1 MRSFKHNLSDRSRD
15 RKDAMHSTGALT
27 AMTKPVE
34 TTPKFWDV
42 VFSLKTFAAAMLA
55 LWIGLMANLPNPY
68 WSIAAVYIV
77 AHPLS
82 GATTSKGFYRLI
94 GTIIGGAVTI
104 LFVPHLVN
112 SPEILTLAIG
122 LWMGLCLAISLLDGT
137 PRSYL
142 FMLAGYTVAIA
153 SFAVVSVPET
163 TFDYAVGRVEEI
175 AIGIICA
182 AVVNRLVFPRH
193 SGPVLVSRIDNWLRD
208 GSKLALASM
217 RGEGATPEFLRDRQ
231 RLAAD
236 ALELRNLTTHVAY
249 DTSSI
254 RNVGTQLHVL
264 QQRMVAV
271 LPIISSLHDVLA
283 MKPGENEKSWHPA
296 VQKLLDEA
304 CDWIES
310 GENLTEERRAVFLQ
324 LIDEIDRHGKDATS
338 WGELL
343 PFNVAARVRDLVQIW
358 SDCITLRQD
367 IVSGSRHAL
376 RWRRYDAHLKAR
388 PMHRDYG
395 MALLSGFSAFLAT
408 CVATAFWIASG
419 WSQGSAAAMM
429 AGIFCC
435 IFATMDD
442 PVPVMRKFNWLL
454 LIVIVAAFIFEFA
467 LLPLV
472 DGFFPLV
479 LVLGLFLIPAGLL
492 LAIPSQFLLGMV
504 LCVNLPNMLMLQGH
518 LTHDFVS
525 FANANLATVV
535 GIVIAAVVTSIVRSV
550 GAEWSVRRLI
560 KAGWNDIALA
570 AERRPGRHR
579 RQRMNRLLLRM
590 IDRIGMMTPRLALVP
605 AANVAKV
612 DLLRDLRNGMNT
624 IDLQQYRSKLPE
636 NCRPAVDEVLDG
648 VGAHYRALANKP
660 QEAGEIDR
668 NLLASIDAA
677 ITTIIESGS
686 PAIAKRTRMALVA
699 LRFNLFPKAP
709 PFALPPRPL
718 MELPQAA

>member
-1 MRSFKHNLSDRSRD
+1 M
-15 RKDAMHSTGALT
+15 M
-27 AMTKPVE
+27 KPFE
-34 TTPKFWDV
+34 TLPRFWDV

-55 LWIGLMANLPNPY
+55 LWIALIANLPNPY
-68 WSIAAVYIV
+68 WSVAAVYIV

-182 AVVNRLVFPRH
+182 AVVNRLIFPRH
-193 SGPVLVSRIDNWLRD
+193 SGPVLMARIDSWLRD
-208 GSKLALASM
+208 GSKLALETL
-217 RGEGATPEFLRDRQ
+217 RGEGDSPEFRRDRQ

-254 RNVGTQLHVL
+254 RNVGTLLHVL

-271 LPIISSLHDVLA
+271 LPIISSLHDVLVL
-283 MKPGENEKSWHPA
+283 KPGEGQKPWHPA

-304 CDWIES
+304 CDWIDS
-310 GENLTEERRAVFLQ
+310 GESLTEQRRAVL
-324 LIDEIDRHGKDATS
+324 LSYIDEIDRFGKDAQT

-367 IVSGSRHAL
+367 IVSGSRHSL
-376 RWRRYDAHLKAR
+376 RWRRYDAHLTAR
-388 PMHRDYG
+388 PQHRDYG
-395 MALLSGFSAFLAT
+395 MAILSGFGALVST
-408 CVATAFWIASG
+408 CVATAFWVATG

-435 IFATMDD
+435 IFAAMDD
-442 PVPVMRKFNWLL
+442 PVPVMRKFGWLL
-454 LIVIVAAFIFEFA
+454 LIVIVAAFVFEFA

-472 DGFFPLV
+472 DGFFPLM
-479 LVLGLFLIPAGLL
+479 LVLGLFLVPAGLL

-525 FANANLATVV
+525 FANANLATVL

-550 GAEWSVRRLI
+550 GAEWTVQRLV
-560 KAGWNDIALA
+560 KAGWNDLALA
-570 AERRPGRHR
+570 TERQPGRHR

-590 IDRIGMMTPRLALVP
+590 IDRIGMMTPRLALIP
-605 AANVAKV
+605 SADIAKV

-624 IDLQQYRSKLPE
+624 IDLQQYRAKLPE
-636 NCRPAVDEVLDG
+636 PCREAVDRVLDG
-648 VGAHYRALANKP
+648 IGAHYRALLRNKKA
-660 QEAGEIDR
+660 ETRIEIDER
-668 NLLASIDAA
+668 LLSAIDSA
-677 ITTIIESGS
+677 IAVIIDHGS
-686 PAIAKRTRMALVA
+686 PAVAKRPRLALVA

-709 PFALPPRPL
+709 PFQLPPQPQL
-718 MELPQAA
+718 ELPQAA

>member
-1 MRSFKHNLSDRSRD
+1 MI
-15 RKDAMHSTGALT
+15 
-27 AMTKPVE
+27 KPAE
-34 TTPKFWDV
+34 TLPRFWDV

-55 LWIGLMANLPNPY
+55 LWIALLADLPNPY
-68 WSIAAVYIV
+68 WSVTAVYIV

-112 SPEILTLAIG
+112 SPELLTLAIG

-153 SFAVVSVPET
+153 SFAVVSAPET
-163 TFDYAVGRVEEI
+163 TFNYAVGRVEEI

-193 SGPVLVSRIDNWLRD
+193 SGPVLVARIDNWLRD
-208 GSKLALASM
+208 GSKLTVAAL
-217 RGEGATPEFLRDRQ
+217 RGNGDSPEFLRDRQ

-254 RNVGTQLHVL
+254 RDVARLLHVL

-271 LPIISSLHDVLA
+271 LPIISSLHDVLLF
-283 MKPGENEKSWHPA
+283 KPVEGQKPWHPA
-296 VQKLLDEA
+296 VQKLLDET
-304 CDWIES
+304 CSWIES
-310 GENLTEERRAVFLQ
+310 GENLTEQRRAVL
-324 LIDEIDRHGKDATS
+324 LGYIDEIERFGKDACT
-338 WGELL
+338 WNELL

-367 IVSGSRHAL
+367 IFSGSRHAL
-376 RWRRYDAHLKAR
+376 RWRRYDAHLKTR
-388 PMHRDYG
+388 PQHRDYG
-395 MALLSGFSAFLAT
+395 IAFLSGFGAFVST
-408 CVATAFWIASG
+408 CVATAFWIATG

-435 IFATMDD
+435 IFAAMDD
-442 PVPVMRKFNWLL
+442 PVPVMRKFGQLL
-454 LIVIVAAFIFEFA
+454 MIVIVAAFVFEFA

-472 DGFFPLV
+472 DSFLPLM

-492 LAIPSQFLLGMV
+492 LAIPSQFMLGMV
-504 LCVNLPNMLMLQGH
+504 LCINLPMLLMLQGR

-550 GAEWSVRRLI
+550 GAEWTVQRLV
-560 KAGWNDIALA
+560 KAGWNDLVLA
-570 AERRPGRHR
+570 SERKPGRHR
-579 RQRMNRLLLRM
+579 RQRMNGLLLRM
-590 IDRIGMMTPRLALVP
+590 IDRIGMMTPRLALIP
-605 AANVAKV
+605 SADIAKV

-624 IDLQQYRSKLPE
+624 IDLQQYRAKMPE
-636 NCRPAVDEVLDG
+636 ACREAVDRVLDG
-648 VGAHYRALANKP
+648 VGAHYRALLRNRKA
-660 QEAGEIDR
+660 ETRLDIDER
-668 NLLASIDAA
+668 LLAAIDDA
-677 ITTIIESGS
+677 IAVIIDHGS
-686 PAIAKRTRMALVA
+686 PAIAKRPRLALVA

-709 PFALPPRPL
+709 PFQLPPQPQL
-718 MELPQAA
+718 ELPDAA

>member
-1 MRSFKHNLSDRSRD
+1 M
-15 RKDAMHSTGALT
+15 M
-27 AMTKPVE
+27 KPAE

-42 VFSLKTFAAAMLA
+42 VFSLKTFVAAMLA
-55 LWIGLMANLPNPY
+55 MWIGLMANLPNPY

-82 GATTSKGFYRLI
+82 GATTSKGFYRLV

-122 LWMGLCLAISLLDGT
+122 LWMGICLAISLLDGT

-254 RNVGTQLHVL
+254 RNVGTLLHVL

-283 MKPGENEKSWHPA
+283 LKPGENEKPWHPA

-310 GENLTEERRAVFLQ
+310 GENLTEERRAVLLQ
-324 LIDEIDRHGKDATS
+324 LIEEIDLYGKGATS

-408 CVATAFWIASG
+408 CIATAFWIASG

-504 LCVNLPNMLMLQGH
+504 LCVNLPNMLMLQRH

-525 FANANLATVV
+525 FANANLATVL
-535 GIVIAAVVTSIVRSV
+535 GIVIAAWVTSIVRSV

-570 AERRPGRHR
+570 AERRPGRHS
-579 RQRMNRLLLRM
+579 RQRVNRLLLRM
-590 IDRIGMMTPRLALVP
+590 IDRIGMMTPRLALVQ
-605 AANVAKV
+605 AADIAKV

-636 NCRPAVDEVLDG
+636 NCRVAVDEVLDG
-648 VGAHYRALANKP
+648 VGAHYRALADKP

-668 NLLASIDAA
+668 NLLASIDTA

-709 PFALPPRPL
+709 PFVLPPRPF

>member
-1 MRSFKHNLSDRSRD
+1 MI
-15 RKDAMHSTGALT
+15 
-27 AMTKPVE
+27 KPAE
-34 TTPKFWDV
+34 TMPRFWDV
-42 VFSLKTFAAAMLA
+42 VFSLKTFAAATLA
-55 LWIGLMANLPNPY
+55 LWIALMADLPNPY
-68 WSIAAVYIV
+68 WSVAAVYIV

-153 SFAVVSVPET
+153 SFAVVSAPAT

-193 SGPVLVSRIDNWLRD
+193 SGPVLVARIDNWLRD
-208 GSKLALASM
+208 GSKLAVATL
-217 RGEGATPEFLRDRQ
+217 RGDGDSPEFRRDRQ

-254 RNVGTQLHVL
+254 RNVGTLLHVL

-271 LPIISSLHDVLA
+271 LPIVSSLHDVLVL
-283 MKPGENEKSWHPA
+283 KPGEGEKPWHPA

-304 CDWIES
+304 CDWLES
-310 GENLTEERRAVFLQ
+310 GEALTEQRRAIL
-324 LIDEIDRHGKDATS
+324 LGYLDEIEKHGKDADS
-338 WGELL
+338 WAELL
-343 PFNVAARVRDLVQIW
+343 PFNLAARVRDLVQIW

-367 IVSGSRHAL
+367 IMSGSRHSL

-388 PMHRDYG
+388 PQHRDYG
-395 MALLSGFSAFLAT
+395 MAFLSGFSAFLAT
-408 CVATAFWIASG
+408 CIATAFWIATG
-419 WSQGSAAAMM
+419 WAQGSAAAMM

-435 IFATMDD
+435 IFAGMDD

-454 LIVIVAAFIFEFA
+454 LIVIAAAFVFEFA
-467 LLPLV
+467 VLPLV

-479 LVLGLFLIPAGLL
+479 LVLGLFLIPAGIL

-525 FANANLATVV
+525 FANANLATVL

-550 GAEWSVRRLI
+550 GAEWSVRRLVR
-560 KAGWNDIALA
+560 AGWNDIVLA
-570 AERRPGRHR
+570 TERQPGRHR
-579 RQRMNRLLLRM
+579 RQHMNRLLLKM
-590 IDRIGMMTPRLALVP
+590 IDRIGMMTPRLALIP
-605 AANVAKV
+605 AADIAKV

-624 IDLQQYRSKLPE
+624 IDLQQYRSKLPAS
-636 NCRPAVDEVLDG
+636 CREAVDVVLDG
-648 VGAHYRALANKP
+648 VGAHYRALSRDARS
-660 QEAGEIDR
+660 EAREEIDAR
-668 NLLASIDAA
+668 LLAAIDQA
-677 ITTIIESGS
+677 ITVIIENGS
-686 PAIAKRTRMALVA
+686 PAIAKRPRIALIG
-699 LRFNLFPKAP
+699 LRFNLFPKAL
-709 PFALPPRPL
+709 PFALPPQPQL
-718 MELPQAA
+718 ELPQAA

>member
-1 MRSFKHNLSDRSRD
+1 M
-15 RKDAMHSTGALT
+15 M
-27 AMTKPVE
+27 KPAE

-42 VFSLKTFAAAMLA
+42 VFSLKTFVAAMLA
-55 LWIGLMANLPNPY
+55 MWIGLMANLPNPY

-82 GATTSKGFYRLI
+82 GATTSKGFYRLV

-122 LWMGLCLAISLLDGT
+122 LWMGICLAISLLDGT

-254 RNVGTQLHVL
+254 RNVGTLLHVL

-283 MKPGENEKSWHPA
+283 LKPGENEKPWHPA

-310 GENLTEERRAVFLQ
+310 GENLTEERRAVLLQ
-324 LIDEIDRHGKDATS
+324 LIEEIDLYGKGATS

-408 CVATAFWIASG
+408 CIATAFWIASG

-525 FANANLATVV
+525 FANANLATVL
-535 GIVIAAVVTSIVRSV
+535 GIVIAAWVTSIVRSV

-570 AERRPGRHR
+570 AERRPGRHS
-579 RQRMNRLLLRM
+579 RQRVNRLLLRM
-590 IDRIGMMTPRLALVP
+590 IDRIGMMTPRLALVQ
-605 AANVAKV
+605 AADIAKV

-636 NCRPAVDEVLDG
+636 NCRVAVDEVLDG
-648 VGAHYRALANKP
+648 VGAHYRALADKP

-668 NLLASIDAA
+668 NLLASIDTA

-709 PFALPPRPL
+709 PFVLPPRPL

>member
-1 MRSFKHNLSDRSRD
+1 
-15 RKDAMHSTGALT
+15 
-27 AMTKPVE
+27 MTKPAE
-34 TTPKFWDV
+34 TLPRFWDV

-55 LWIGLMANLPNPY
+55 LWIALLADLPNPY
-68 WSIAAVYIV
+68 WSVAAVYIV

-153 SFAVVSVPET
+153 SFAVVSAPAT
-163 TFDYAVGRVEEI
+163 TFNYAVGRVEEI

-193 SGPVLVSRIDNWLRD
+193 SGPVLVARVDNWLRD
-208 GSKLALASM
+208 GAKLAVAAL
-217 RGEGATPEFLRDRQ
+217 RGDGDSPEFLRDRQ

-254 RNVGTQLHVL
+254 RDVGRLLHVL

-271 LPIISSLHDVLA
+271 LPIVSSLHDVLVL
-283 MKPGENEKSWHPA
+283 KPGEGEKPWHPA

-304 CDWIES
+304 CDWLESGSELTEQRRAILLGYVDEIES
-310 GENLTEERRAVFLQ
+310 
-324 LIDEIDRHGKDATS
+324 HGKNAES
-338 WGELL
+338 WDELL
-343 PFNVAARVRDLVQIW
+343 PFNLAARVRDLVQIW

-367 IVSGSRHAL
+367 IVSGSRHSL
-376 RWRRYDAHLKAR
+376 RWRRYDSHLKRR
-388 PMHRDYG
+388 PQHRDYG
-395 MALLSGFSAFLAT
+395 MAFLSGFSAFLAT
-408 CVATAFWIASG
+408 CIATAFWIATG

-435 IFATMDD
+435 IFAAMDD
-442 PVPVMRKFNWLL
+442 PVPVMRKFSWLL
-454 LIVIVAAFIFEFA
+454 LIVIVAAFVFEFA

-518 LTHDFVS
+518 LTHDFAS
-525 FANANLATVV
+525 FANANLATVL

-550 GAEWSVRRLI
+550 GAEWSVRRLVRS
-560 KAGWNDIALA
+560 GWKDIVLA
-570 AERRPGRHR
+570 TERQPGRHR
-579 RQRMNRLLLRM
+579 RQRMNGLLLKM
-590 IDRIGMMTPRLALVP
+590 IDRIGMMTPRLALIP
-605 AANVAKV
+605 AADIAKV

-624 IDLQQYRSKLPE
+624 IDLQQYRLKLPE
-636 NCRPAVDEVLDG
+636 PCREAVDRVLDG
-648 VGAHYRALANKP
+648 VGEHYRALLRDVSTDTRGDVDA
-660 QEAGEIDR
+660 A
-668 NLLASIDAA
+668 LLGSIDDA
-677 ITTIIESGS
+677 ITAIIEGGS
-686 PAIAKRTRMALVA
+686 PAIAKRPRIALVG

-709 PFALPPRPL
+709 PFALPPRPQL
-718 MELPQAA
+718 ELPQAA

>member
-1 MRSFKHNLSDRSRD
+1 MKKL
-15 RKDAMHSTGALT
+15 A
-27 AMTKPVE
+27 E

-55 LWIGLMANLPNPY
+55 LWVGLMANLPNPY

-104 LFVPHLVN
+104 IFVPHLVN

-193 SGPVLVSRIDNWLRD
+193 SGPVLVGRIDHWLRD
-208 GSKLALASM
+208 GAKLAVATM
-217 RGEGATPEFLRDRQ
+217 RGEGASPEFLGDRQ
-231 RLAAD
+231 RLAAET
-236 ALELRNLTTHVAY
+236 LELRNLTIHLAY

-254 RNVGTQLHVL
+254 RNVGTLLHVL

-271 LPIISSLHDVLA
+271 LPIISSLHDVLVF
-283 MKPGENEKSWHPA
+283 KPGEGEEAWHPA
-296 VQKLLDEA
+296 VQKLLDET
-304 CDWIES
+304 CDWMES
-310 GENLTEERRAVFLQ
+310 GEDLTEERRAALLS
-324 LIDEIDRHGKDATS
+324 LIDEIDLYGKDAAT
-338 WGELL
+338 WNELL

-367 IVSGSRHAL
+367 IISGSHHSL
-376 RWRRYDAHLKAR
+376 RWRRYDAHLESR

-395 MALLSGFSAFLAT
+395 MAFLSGFSAFLAT
-408 CVATAFWIASG
+408 CVATAFWIGTG

-454 LIVIVAAFIFEFA
+454 LMVIAAAFVFEFA

-479 LVLGLFLIPAGLL
+479 LVLGLFLVPAGLL
-492 LAIPSQFLLGMV
+492 LAIPSQFMLGMV

-518 LTHDFVS
+518 LTHDFIS
-525 FANANLATVV
+525 FANANLATVL

-550 GAEWSVRRLI
+550 GAEWSVQRLV

-570 AERRPGRHR
+570 TERRPGRHR

-590 IDRIGMMTPRLALVP
+590 IDRIGMMTPRLRLIPGAD
-605 AANVAKV
+605 VAKV
-612 DLLRDLRNGMNT
+612 DLLKDLRNGMNT
-624 IDLQQYRSKLPE
+624 IDLQQYRSKLPDR
-636 NCRPAVDEVLDG
+636 CREAVDDVLDG
-648 VGAHYRALANKP
+648 VGAHYRALSSRP
-660 QEAGEIDR
+660 VDTQVIDQR
-668 NLLASIDAA
+668 LLASIDNA
-677 ITTIIESGS
+677 IATIIESGS
-686 PAIAKRTRMALVA
+686 PVVAKRPRMALVA

-709 PFALPPRPL
+709 PFTLPRHVQSKL
-718 MELPQAA
+718 SQAA

>member
-1 MRSFKHNLSDRSRD
+1 MK
-15 RKDAMHSTGALT
+15 T
-27 AMTKPVE
+27 AE

-68 WSIAAVYIV
+68 WSITAVYIV

-122 LWMGLCLAISLLDGT
+122 LWMGLCLVISLLDGT

-193 SGPVLVSRIDNWLRD
+193 SGPVLVSRIDNWLRE
-208 GSKLALASM
+208 GSKLALASL

-254 RNVGTQLHVL
+254 RNVGTLLQVL

-283 MKPGENEKSWHPA
+283 LKPGEDEKSWHPA
-296 VQKLLDEA
+296 VQKLLDET
-304 CDWIES
+304 CNWIES
-310 GENLTEERRAVFLQ
+310 GENLTEERRAVLLR
-324 LIDEIDRHGKDATS
+324 LIEEIDRHGQDARS
-338 WGELL
+338 WRELL

-367 IVSGSRHAL
+367 IVSGSRHSL

-419 WSQGSAAAMM
+419 WTQGSAAAMM

-525 FANANLATVV
+525 FANANLATVL

-590 IDRIGMMTPRLALVP
+590 IDRMGMMTPRLALVP
-605 AANVAKV
+605 AGDIAKV

-636 NCRPAVDEVLDG
+636 NCRSAVDEVLDG
-648 VGAHYRALANKP
+648 VGAHYRALANG
-660 QEAGEIDR
+660 QQGGGDVDQ
-668 NLLASIDAA
+668 NLLAAIDTA
-677 ITTIIESGS
+677 ITAIIESGS

-709 PFALPPRPL
+709 PFVLPPCPP

>member
-1 MRSFKHNLSDRSRD
+1 
-15 RKDAMHSTGALT
+15 MHSTGALT

-605 AANVAKV
+605 AADVAKV

-668 NLLASIDAA
+668 SLLASIDAA

>member
-1 MRSFKHNLSDRSRD
+1 M
-15 RKDAMHSTGALT
+15 
-27 AMTKPVE
+27 KPAE

-42 VFSLKTFAAAMLA
+42 VFSLKTFVAAMLA
-55 LWIGLMANLPNPY
+55 MWIGLMANLPNPY

-82 GATTSKGFYRLI
+82 GATTSKGFYRLV

-122 LWMGLCLAISLLDGT
+122 LWMGICLAISLLDGT

-254 RNVGTQLHVL
+254 RNVGTLLHVL

-283 MKPGENEKSWHPA
+283 LKPGENEKPWHPA

-310 GENLTEERRAVFLQ
+310 GENLTEERRAVLLQ
-324 LIDEIDRHGKDATS
+324 LIEEIDLYGKGATS

-408 CVATAFWIASG
+408 CIATAFWIASG

-525 FANANLATVV
+525 FANANLATVL
-535 GIVIAAVVTSIVRSV
+535 GIVIAAWVTSIVRSV

-570 AERRPGRHR
+570 AERRPGRHS
-579 RQRMNRLLLRM
+579 RQRVNRLLLRM
-590 IDRIGMMTPRLALVP
+590 IDRIGMMTPRLALVQ
-605 AANVAKV
+605 AADIAKV

-636 NCRPAVDEVLDG
+636 NCRVAVDEVLDG
-648 VGAHYRALANKP
+648 VGAHYRALADKP

-668 NLLASIDAA
+668 NLLASIDTA

-709 PFALPPRPL
+709 PFVLPPRPF

>member
-1 MRSFKHNLSDRSRD
+1 M
-15 RKDAMHSTGALT
+15 
-27 AMTKPVE
+27 
-34 TTPKFWDV
+34 
-42 VFSLKTFAAAMLA
+42 
-55 LWIGLMANLPNPY
+55 
-68 WSIAAVYIV
+68 
-77 AHPLS
+77 
-82 GATTSKGFYRLI
+82 
-94 GTIIGGAVTI
+94 
-104 LFVPHLVN
+104 
-112 SPEILTLAIG
+112 
-122 LWMGLCLAISLLDGT
+122 
-137 PRSYL
+137 
-142 FMLAGYTVAIA
+142 
-153 SFAVVSVPET
+153 
-163 TFDYAVGRVEEI
+163 
-175 AIGIICA
+175 
-182 AVVNRLVFPRH
+182 
-193 SGPVLVSRIDNWLRD
+193 
-208 GSKLALASM
+208 
-217 RGEGATPEFLRDRQ
+217 
-231 RLAAD
+231 AAD

-254 RNVGTQLHVL
+254 RNVGALLHVL

-283 MKPGENEKSWHPA
+283 LKPGENEKPWHPA

-310 GENLTEERRAVFLQ
+310 GENLTEERRAVLLR
-324 LIDEIDRHGKDATS
+324 LIEDIDRHGKDATS

-367 IVSGSRHAL
+367 ILSGSRHSL

-454 LIVIVAAFIFEFA
+454 LIVIAAAFIFEFA

-525 FANANLATVV
+525 FANANLATVL
-535 GIVIAAVVTSIVRSV
+535 GIVIAAAVTSIVRSV

-590 IDRIGMMTPRLALVP
+590 IDRIGMMTPRLALV
-605 AANVAKV
+605 AAADVAKV

-636 NCRPAVDEVLDG
+636 NCRAAVDAVLDG
-648 VGAHYRALANKP
+648 VGAHYRALASKP
-660 QEAGEIDR
+660 QEADEIDR
-668 NLLASIDAA
+668 NLLVSIDEA

-686 PAIAKRTRMALVA
+686 PANAKRTRMALVA

>member
-1 MRSFKHNLSDRSRD
+1 M
-15 RKDAMHSTGALT
+15 
-27 AMTKPVE
+27 KPAE

-42 VFSLKTFAAAMLA
+42 VFSLKTFVAAMLA
-55 LWIGLMANLPNPY
+55 MWIGLMANLPNPY

-82 GATTSKGFYRLI
+82 GATTSKGFYRLV

-122 LWMGLCLAISLLDGT
+122 LWMGICLAISLLDGT

-254 RNVGTQLHVL
+254 RNVGTLLHVL

-283 MKPGENEKSWHPA
+283 LKPGENEKPWHPA

-310 GENLTEERRAVFLQ
+310 GENLTEERRAVLLQ
-324 LIDEIDRHGKDATS
+324 LIEEIDLYGKGATS

-408 CVATAFWIASG
+408 CIATAFWIASG

-525 FANANLATVV
+525 FANANLATVL
-535 GIVIAAVVTSIVRSV
+535 GIVIAAWVTSIVRSV

-570 AERRPGRHR
+570 AERRPGRHS
-579 RQRMNRLLLRM
+579 RQRVNRLLLRM
-590 IDRIGMMTPRLALVP
+590 IDRIGMMTPRLALVQ
-605 AANVAKV
+605 AADIAKV

-636 NCRPAVDEVLDG
+636 NCRVAVDEVLDG
-648 VGAHYRALANKP
+648 VGAHYRALADKP

-668 NLLASIDAA
+668 NLLASIDTA

-709 PFALPPRPL
+709 PFVLPPRPL

>member
-1 MRSFKHNLSDRSRD
+1 M
-15 RKDAMHSTGALT
+15 M
-27 AMTKPVE
+27 KPVE
-34 TTPKFWDV
+34 TSPRFWDV

-55 LWIGLMANLPNPY
+55 LWIALMANLPNPY
-68 WSIAAVYIV
+68 WSVAAVYIV

-193 SGPVLVSRIDNWLRD
+193 SGPVLMARIDNWLRD
-208 GSKLALASM
+208 GSKLALETL
-217 RGEGATPEFLRDRQ
+217 RGEGDSPEFRRDRQ

-254 RNVGTQLHVL
+254 RNVGTLLHVL

-271 LPIISSLHDVLA
+271 LPIISSLHDVLVL
-283 MKPGENEKSWHPA
+283 KPGEGQKPWHPA

-310 GENLTEERRAVFLQ
+310 GENLTEQRRAVL
-324 LIDEIDRHGKDATS
+324 LSYIDEIDRFGKDAHT

-367 IVSGSRHAL
+367 IVSGSRHSL
-376 RWRRYDAHLKAR
+376 RWRRYDAHLKSR
-388 PMHRDYG
+388 PQHRDYG
-395 MALLSGFSAFLAT
+395 MAILSGFGAFVST
-408 CVATAFWIASG
+408 GVATAFWIATG

-435 IFATMDD
+435 IFAAMDD
-442 PVPVMRKFNWLL
+442 PVPVMRKFGWLL
-454 LIVIVAAFIFEFA
+454 LIVIVAAFVFEFA

-479 LVLGLFLIPAGLL
+479 LVLGLFLVPAGLL

-525 FANANLATVV
+525 FANANLATVL

-550 GAEWSVRRLI
+550 GAEWTVQRLV
-560 KAGWNDIALA
+560 KAGWNDLALA
-570 AERRPGRHR
+570 TERKPGRHR

-590 IDRIGMMTPRLALVP
+590 IDRIGMMTPRLALIP
-605 AANVAKV
+605 SADIAKV

-624 IDLQQYRSKLPE
+624 IDLQQYRTKLPE
-636 NCRPAVDEVLDG
+636 PCREAVDRVLDG
-648 VGAHYRALANKP
+648 IGAHYRALLRNKKA
-660 QEAGEIDR
+660 ETRIDIDER
-668 NLLASIDAA
+668 LLAAIDHA
-677 ITTIIESGS
+677 IAVIIDHGS
-686 PAIAKRTRMALVA
+686 PAIAKRPRLALVA

-709 PFALPPRPL
+709 PFQLPPQPQL
-718 MELPQAA
+718 ELPQAA

>member
-1 MRSFKHNLSDRSRD
+1 
-15 RKDAMHSTGALT
+15 
-27 AMTKPVE
+27 MTKPVE

-605 AANVAKV
+605 AADVAKV

>member
-1 MRSFKHNLSDRSRD
+1 M
-15 RKDAMHSTGALT
+15 M
-27 AMTKPVE
+27 KPAE

-42 VFSLKTFAAAMLA
+42 VFSLKTFVAAMLA
-55 LWIGLMANLPNPY
+55 MWIGLMANLPNPY

-82 GATTSKGFYRLI
+82 GATTSKGFYRLV

-122 LWMGLCLAISLLDGT
+122 LWMGICLAISLLDGT

-254 RNVGTQLHVL
+254 RNVGTLLHVL

-283 MKPGENEKSWHPA
+283 LKPGENEKPWHPA

-310 GENLTEERRAVFLQ
+310 GENLTEERRAVLLQ
-324 LIDEIDRHGKDATS
+324 LIEEIDLYGKGATS

-408 CVATAFWIASG
+408 CIATAFWIASG

-525 FANANLATVV
+525 FANANLATVL
-535 GIVIAAVVTSIVRSV
+535 GIVIAAWVTSIVRSV

-570 AERRPGRHR
+570 AERRPGRHS
-579 RQRMNRLLLRM
+579 RQRVNRLLLRM
-590 IDRIGMMTPRLALVP
+590 IDRIGMMTPRLALVQ
-605 AANVAKV
+605 AADIAKV

-636 NCRPAVDEVLDG
+636 NCRVAVDEVLDG
-648 VGAHYRALANKP
+648 VGAHYRALADKP

-668 NLLASIDAA
+668 NLLASIDTA

-709 PFALPPRPL
+709 PFVLPPRPF

>member
-1 MRSFKHNLSDRSRD
+1 M
-15 RKDAMHSTGALT
+15 M
-27 AMTKPVE
+27 KPFE
-34 TTPKFWDV
+34 TLPRFWDV

-55 LWIGLMANLPNPY
+55 LWIALIANLPNPY
-68 WSIAAVYIV
+68 WSVAAVYIV

-182 AVVNRLVFPRH
+182 AVVNRLIFPRH
-193 SGPVLVSRIDNWLRD
+193 SGPVLMARIDSWLRD
-208 GSKLALASM
+208 GSKLALETL
-217 RGEGATPEFLRDRQ
+217 RGEGDSPEFRRDRQ

-254 RNVGTQLHVL
+254 RNVGTLLHVL

-271 LPIISSLHDVLA
+271 LPIISSLHDVLVL
-283 MKPGENEKSWHPA
+283 KPGEGQKPWHPA

-304 CDWIES
+304 CDWIDS
-310 GENLTEERRAVFLQ
+310 GESLTEQRRAVL
-324 LIDEIDRHGKDATS
+324 LSYIDEIDRFGKDAQT

-367 IVSGSRHAL
+367 IVSGSRHSL
-376 RWRRYDAHLKAR
+376 RWRRYDAHLTAR
-388 PMHRDYG
+388 PQHRDYG
-395 MALLSGFSAFLAT
+395 MAILSGFGALVST
-408 CVATAFWIASG
+408 CVATAFWVATG

-435 IFATMDD
+435 IFAAMDD
-442 PVPVMRKFNWLL
+442 PVPVMRKFGWLL
-454 LIVIVAAFIFEFA
+454 LIVIVAAFVFEFA

-472 DGFFPLV
+472 DGFFPLI
-479 LVLGLFLIPAGLL
+479 LVLGLFLVPAGLL

-525 FANANLATVV
+525 FANANLATVL

-550 GAEWSVRRLI
+550 GAEWTVQRLV
-560 KAGWNDIALA
+560 KAGWNDLALA
-570 AERRPGRHR
+570 TERQPGRHR

-590 IDRIGMMTPRLALVP
+590 IDRIGMMTPRLALIP
-605 AANVAKV
+605 SADIAKV

-624 IDLQQYRSKLPE
+624 IDLQQYRAKLPE
-636 NCRPAVDEVLDG
+636 PCREAVDRVLDG
-648 VGAHYRALANKP
+648 IGAHYRALLRNKKA
-660 QEAGEIDR
+660 ETRIEIDER
-668 NLLASIDAA
+668 LLSAIDSA
-677 ITTIIESGS
+677 IAVIIDHGS
-686 PAIAKRTRMALVA
+686 PAVAKRPRLALVA

-709 PFALPPRPL
+709 PFQLPPQPQL
-718 MELPQAA
+718 ELPQAA

>member
-1 MRSFKHNLSDRSRD
+1 
-15 RKDAMHSTGALT
+15 MHSTGALT
-27 AMTKPVE
+27 AMMKPVE

-367 IVSGSRHAL
+367 IVSGSRHSL

-395 MALLSGFSAFLAT
+395 MAFLSGFSAFLAT

-605 AANVAKV
+605 AADVAKV

-686 PAIAKRTRMALVA
+686 PVIAKRTRMALVA

>member
-1 MRSFKHNLSDRSRD
+1 M
-15 RKDAMHSTGALT
+15 M
-27 AMTKPVE
+27 KPAE

-42 VFSLKTFAAAMLA
+42 VFSLKTFVAAMLA
-55 LWIGLMANLPNPY
+55 MWIGLMANLPNPY

-82 GATTSKGFYRLI
+82 GATTSKGFYRLV

-122 LWMGLCLAISLLDGT
+122 LWMGICLAISLLDGT

-254 RNVGTQLHVL
+254 RNVGTLLHVL

-283 MKPGENEKSWHPA
+283 LKPGENEKPWHPA

-310 GENLTEERRAVFLQ
+310 GENLTEERRAVLLQ
-324 LIDEIDRHGKDATS
+324 LIEEIDLYGKGATS

-408 CVATAFWIASG
+408 CIATAFWIASG

-525 FANANLATVV
+525 FANANLATVL
-535 GIVIAAVVTSIVRSV
+535 GIVIAAWVTSIVRSV

-570 AERRPGRHR
+570 AERRPGRHS
-579 RQRMNRLLLRM
+579 RQRVNRLLLRM
-590 IDRIGMMTPRLALVP
+590 IDRIGMMTPRLALVQ
-605 AANVAKV
+605 AADIAKV

-636 NCRPAVDEVLDG
+636 NCRVAVDEVLDG
-648 VGAHYRALANKP
+648 VGAHYRALADKP

-668 NLLASIDAA
+668 NLLASIDTA

-699 LRFNLFPKAP
+699 LRFNLFPKVP
-709 PFALPPRPL
+709 PFVLPPRPL